1 MVKGALPRQQLHGTV
16 QVGAR
21 NRASEVGKESSTN
34 KMATKRR
41 HHLPHRYQYNLNP
54 FIPFLFIRIV
64 LWSNV
69 MWSSVYDLG
78 VHSCSLGIQ
87 DGKPGCRAPADA
99 ASDDGYSECSSVVH
113 PCVSIVAQEILSY
126 YYIILYYG
134 LVQGRGCGGGRRE
147 KQTVFATNWIYAP
160 LYMYHSSDIT
170 CDCDGAFCWFVLLI
184 LFLIYFSFF
193 EGAQG
198 ASYHHCRF

>member
-134 LVQGRGCGGGRRE
+134 LVQGRGCGGGGERNKRSL
-147 KQTVFATNWIYAP
+147 QQIGYTHP
-160 LYMYHSSDIT
+160 CT
-170 CDCDGAFCWFVLLI
+170 CTILLT
-184 LFLIYFSFF
+184 
-193 EGAQG
+193 
-198 ASYHHCRF
+198 

>member
-1 MVKGALPRQQLHGTV
+1 MVKGALLRQQLHGTV

-21 NRASEVGKESSTN
+21 DRASEDDKESSTN

-54 FIPFLFIRIV
+54 FPFLFIRIV

-87 DGKPGCRAPADA
+87 DGKPGCRAPDAA
-99 ASDDGYSECSSVVH
+99 ASDDGYSECIAVH
-113 PCVSIVAQEILSY
+113 PCVSIVAQEILSQLLL
-126 YYIILYYG
+126 LYFITDWFKEEGVGGAERETNG
-134 LVQGRGCGGGRRE
+134 LCNKLNIRTPVH
-147 KQTVFATNWIYAP
+147 VP
-160 LYMYHSSDIT
+160 
-170 CDCDGAFCWFVLLI
+170 
-184 LFLIYFSFF
+184 FF
-193 EGAQG
+193 
-198 ASYHHCRF
+198 